1 MLHRPGASAPRL
13 SSRNSQGTIMS
24 LLHRLTSAAG
34 VALIGAL
41 ACATAAAEPN
51 GHWRSNGARVSVFA
65 TGLNNPRG
73 LKFGPDHHLYVAEG
87 GIGGQNSTIGQCDQV
102 PAIGPYTGSP
112 TGARISRI
120 NANGYRETVVEGL
133 PSSQT
138 SAESGSLTSGV
149 ADVAFVDGVL
159 YGLLTGAGCSHGVA
173 GIPNGVFRVDRHGHW
188 ELIDNL
194 SAFYMSHPVQN
205 PQPFDFEPD
214 GTPYS
219 MVAVDDELF
228 VLEPN
233 HGDLERA
240 TTRGAIHRVVDISAS
255 QGHIVP
261 SAMVFH
267 RGAFYVGNLN
277 TFPIVQG
284 SSKILKISLA
294 GHIEEYATGFT
305 TVLGVAFDHRGRL
318 YVLENTTG
326 NPFPTPGT
334 GRIVRVNRGGSRDV
348 IAAGL
353 SLPTAMTFSPE
364 GDIFV
369 SNFGFGLPPAGL
381 GQILKIDMQGDDDD

>member
-1 MLHRPGASAPRL
+1 MRHIDRW
-13 SSRNSQGTIMS
+13 T
-24 LLHRLTSAAG
+24 TVAG
-34 VALIGAL
+34 VALAGAL
-41 ACATAAAEPN
+41 TCAAAAAEPDE
-51 GHWRSNGARVSVFA
+51 HWPAKTPRISVFA

-87 GIGGQNSTIGQCDQV
+87 GVGGQNSTVGQCDQV
-102 PAIGPYTGSP
+102 PAVGPYTGSP

-120 NANGYRETVVEGL
+120 NPNGYRETVVEGI

-138 SAESGSLTSGV
+138 SAASGSLVSGV

-159 YGLLTGAGCSHGVA
+159 YGLLSAAGCSHGVN

-194 SAFYMSHPVQN
+194 SAFYMTHPVQN
-205 PQPFDFEPD
+205 PQPLDFEPD

-219 MVAVDDELF
+219 MVAVDDDLF

-240 TTRGAIHRVVDISAS
+240 TTNGAIHRVVDISAS

-267 RGAFYVGNLN
+267 AGSFYVGNLN
-277 TFPIVQG
+277 TFPIVEG
-284 SSKILKISLA
+284 SAKILKISLT
-294 GHIEEYATGFT
+294 GHVEVFATGFT
-305 TVLGVAFDHRGRL
+305 TVLGVAFDQRGRL

-334 GRIVRVNRGGSRDV
+334 GRIVRVNRSGSRDV
-348 IAAGL
+348 IAQGL
-353 SLPTAMTFSPE
+353 SVPTAMTFSPE
-364 GDIFV
+364 GDLYV
-369 SNFGFGLPPAGL
+369 SNVGFGAPPAGL
-381 GQILKIDMQGDDDD
+381 GQILKIEMEDDD